1 MSDGIPQRFPQQ
13 SQSSSLLLPSPGR
26 YFGFGGRATPKQEA
40 GERRPSPRSS
50 GGTPICETCQQSVDP
65 LLYNICRGCNQYAHR
80 ECHET
85 LSIGMT
91 WRTEMCVLC
100 GLRETFDPYSEGH

>member
-1 MSDGIPQRFPQQ
+1 MWKRSSEIATLF
-13 SQSSSLLLPSPGR
+13 SSSTGLHWLGV
-26 YFGFGGRATPKQEA
+26 GFGGRATPRQEA

-85 LSIGMT
+85 LSVGMT
-91 WRTEMCVLC
+91 WRTEMCVLY
-100 GLRETFDPYSEGH
+100 GLRETFDSYSEGH